1 MIKINTF
8 DGECYI
14 TGKYET
20 RCLKCNYGMYI
31 DLETI
36 DDWEYNCP
44 YCGEKYILRQNEEP
58 SFHDNWDTWRV
69 DYILYLI
76 GSPGDCDNCSEKED
90 DDYDGDGCGC
100 EENPDSC
107 SKAVIELDFFSSECD
122 YVVSNGKVVIF
133 GSNYNYIGSI
143 SNGRVVTWE
152 MSGDCGE
159 YGDGD
164 SCGDSCDTDG
174 DGDSCGD
181 SCDTDGDGD
190 SCDDDCD
197 IDRDEDGF
205 GDDCDDR

>member
-1 MIKINTF
+1 MTKINTF
-8 DGECYI
+8 DGERYI
-14 TGKYET
+14 TGKYHT
-20 RCLKCNYGMYI
+20 SCLKCNYDMDI
-31 DLETI
+31 NLETL

-69 DYILYLI
+69 DYTLYLI
-76 GSPGDCDNCSEKED
+76 GPPGDCCNCSEQID
-90 DDYDGDGCGC
+90 DDYDGDGGC
-100 EENPDSC
+100 EGCIKDPNSC
-107 SKAVIELDFFSSECD
+107 PKAVIELDFFSSECD

-133 GSNYNYIGSI
+133 GADYNYIGSI

-152 MSGDCGE
+152 QFADGR
-159 YGDGD
+159 GD
-164 SCGDSCDTDG
+164 SDIYG

-197 IDRDEDGF
+197 DR
-205 GDDCDDR
+205 